1 MTGGPLTD
9 SIVVSFMKYM
19 NHIQE
24 IGPDYAIAEPGVYYR
39 DLEKATLAKNGML
52 LPSYPASREICALG
66 GIVANNAGGELTL
79 KYGKTDR
86 YVQALDVVLSDGSE
100 ATFVPLSSTEL
111 EEKKLEKTLEGDI
124 YRKMHALLEE
134 NRETIEAARPKVSK
148 NSSGYALWSV
158 EDPEKGT
165 FDLSKLIVGSQ
176 GTLALITSAK
186 IGLMRRKMHRAML
199 VVFLKSLDI
208 LPEIVHRVL
217 KHDPE
222 SFESYDNHTFRLAVR
237 LMPEM
242 LRQMGIFHAAR
253 LGLSF
258 LPEVG
263 MVLTGGVPRL
273 VLMAEF
279 SEDSDVVA
287 HDRVRAA
294 RESLAGLPVQTKL
307 ALGDMATEKYWRV
320 RREGFNILR
329 KSLPGLYAAPFI
341 DDCVVDPDVYP
352 RFLPELE
359 ALMESHPFTFAIQ
372 GHVGNGNFH
381 IFPLV
386 DMSKDEVRK
395 EILELNKRVYELVL
409 KYGGSITGEH
419 NDGIIR
425 TPFVVQMFG
434 PEMYALFEK
443 TKQIFD
449 PLNVFN
455 PGKKVGGTIADIERY
470 MMKTS

>member
-1 MTGGPLTD
+1 MSPRDDIAAIIKGDVSDASLDLERLSRDTSIFRRHPELVISPRDVHDLAALVRYVYAARVKGENISLTARSAGTDMTGGPLTD

-86 YVQALDVVLSDGSE
+86 YVQALD
-100 ATFVPLSSTEL
+100 VPLSSTEL

-294 RESLAGLPVQTKL
+294 RESLAGLP
-307 ALGDMATEKYWRV
+307 A
-320 RREGFNILR
+320 
-329 KSLPGLYAAPFI
+329 
-341 DDCVVDPDVYP
+341 
-352 RFLPELE
+352 
-359 ALMESHPFTFAIQ
+359 
-372 GHVGNGNFH
+372 
-381 IFPLV
+381 
-386 DMSKDEVRK
+386 
-395 EILELNKRVYELVL
+395 
-409 KYGGSITGEH
+409 
-419 NDGIIR
+419 
-425 TPFVVQMFG
+425 
-434 PEMYALFEK
+434 
-443 TKQIFD
+443 
-449 PLNVFN
+449 
-455 PGKKVGGTIADIERY
+455 
-470 MMKTS
+470 